1 MALGK
6 QIIRST
12 RLPQVPGGSS
22 QSFRSTA
29 AVYFHVNNMVDNIVR
44 KINVCK
50 IEVHYARNVGLAFQE
65 YFGLVCKAKIVS
77 REFVSRALNY

>member
-1 MALGK
+1 MCILNHLNLLFGTHIQFREWFVAKLKCRFQGKSSPAL
-6 QIIRST
+6 IYAS
-12 RLPQVPGGSS
+12 
-22 QSFRSTA
+22 
-29 AVYFHVNNMVDNIVR
+29 VR

>member
-1 MALGK
+1 MTLGK

-29 AVYFHVNNMVDNIVR
+29 AVYFHVNNMVDNIWR
-44 KINVCK
+44 LHLLDKHFLETFKFLNNLDSA
-50 IEVHYARNVGLAFQE
+50 YLALLCLSSIT
-65 YFGLVCKAKIVS
+65 G
-77 REFVSRALNY
+77 